1 MTTRQSAARGTR
13 KSARPPAV
21 SEKGAAFFAER
32 KEKAA
37 AKIHRRMQRLT
48 VTMKNNRLKLHRQM
62 KHHKKTQ
69 DSMQAAI
76 QSLRELAAQMKA
88 AEDEKELNALTG
100 AMERMGVRSAAVVPA
115 AVPAALP
122 VVAEVVE
129 VNNEEE
135 ANNDRMK
142 ELGARLE
149 EINISE

>member
-1 MTTRQSAARGTR
+1 MTTSRGTR

-37 AKIHRRMQRLT
+37 AKIQRRMQRLT

-76 QSLRELAAQMKA
+76 QSLRELAAQMEA
-88 AEDEKELNALTG
+88 ADDENELNALTG
-100 AMERMGVRSAAVVPA
+100 AMERMGVRSAVVPA
-115 AVPAALP
+115 AVVALP
-122 VVAEVVE
+122 AVAEVVE
-129 VNNEEE
+129 
-135 ANNDRMK
+135 APNNDE
-142 ELGARLE
+142 ELAKALGR
-149 EINISE
+149 INI